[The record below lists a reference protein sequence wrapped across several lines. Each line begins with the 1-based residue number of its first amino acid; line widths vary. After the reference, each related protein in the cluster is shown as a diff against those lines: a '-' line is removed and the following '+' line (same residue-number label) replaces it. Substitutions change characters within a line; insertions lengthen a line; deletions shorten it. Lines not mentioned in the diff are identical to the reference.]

1 MKRLMHYLDNC
12 RSCERITIS
21 TQRFYDWNSRNILG
35 EYTISFFP
43 LVYTVCVKFTYI
55 LIYFHI
61 RALLYRKLLLLV
73 NSSGKY
79 TRNLK
84 EFLLRIFSVIKISF
98 FLVACYLFSWT
109 FQRNIFFF
117 LNFFFFHFWNP
128 LFISHRCFVNFT
140 LFIMSFGI
148 FSQCYCNIFNDRLL
162 SWKNNLVYNV

>member
-1 MKRLMHYLDNC
+1 MRYLDNC
-12 RSCERITIS
+12 CSCERITIS

-61 RALLYRKLLLLV
+61 HALLYRKLLLLV

-84 EFLLRIFSVIKISF
+84 EFLLRIFSVIKILF

-117 LNFFFFHFWNP
+117 FNFFFFHFWNP

-148 FSQCYCNIFNDRLL
+148 FSQWYCNIFNDRLL

>member
-98 FLVACYLFSWT
+98 FLVACYLFFVNFPT
-109 FQRNIFFF
+109 KY
-117 LNFFFFHFWNP
+117 FFFF
-128 LFISHRCFVNFT
+128 
-140 LFIMSFGI
+140 
-148 FSQCYCNIFNDRLL
+148 
-162 SWKNNLVYNV
+162 